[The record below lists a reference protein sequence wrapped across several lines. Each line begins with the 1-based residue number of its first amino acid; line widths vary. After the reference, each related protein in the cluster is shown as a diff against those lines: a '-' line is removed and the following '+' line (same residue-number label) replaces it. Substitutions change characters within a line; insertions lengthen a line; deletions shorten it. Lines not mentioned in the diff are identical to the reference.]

1 MKIIVN
7 GAEHTVQL
15 FQIHYNRICAFAGI
29 DPETKPVVTYAE
41 GTVEYGKRGPVHEGI
56 AYTVTA

>member
-1 MKIIVN
+1 MNITVN

-15 FQIHYNRICAFAGI
+15 IQIHYNRICMLAGI
-29 DPETKPVVTYAE
+29 DPETHPVVTHPE